1 MGQLGGLSP
10 GGSIA
15 VYKHS
20 PPPVYGLYISLTLVQ
35 IGVLVG
41 LISTSLQ
48 AIGLTLQRKSHILE
62 DEKSP
67 YDLRRPPYKRR
78 RWQLGMFMF
87 VISNI
92 VGSTIQITTLPL
104 PVLSTLQASGLVF
117 NTIFAALVLGEPFT
131 RYSFFGTILVSIG
144 AVLIGIFGAIGEPA
158 HTLDQ
163 LLVLLVRRPFLLWMA
178 ATAVVVGIT
187 LLAARML
194 KLISIPGKAQEWTR
208 KYRVRIPHTP
218 SLHSHHNPRI
228 KVLRGMMYGSVSGI
242 LSAHSLLVAKSAVEL
257 IVRTIIDRVNQFNRW
272 QSWVILLGLVA
283 LALTQLY
290 YMHSGLKL
298 CSTSILY
305 PYVFCIYNVI
315 AILDGLIY
323 FHQASRLSGLSAG
336 LIALGTIIL
345 LSGVLCLS
353 WRLEDVTSH
362 PGTVP
367 VGPPPATSLTP
378 GLGLLEE
385 QPTPPE
391 YTYYLEDEET
401 AVGER
406 QPLLQTLKPQPDK
419 HIKQQQKPPSPSHRH
434 TRSLSRLSPNIRRST
449 RPSLE
454 TAEIWAELDDCEENL
469 DFEPLTQPN
478 SPLLPYTAATL
489 TTPHKRH
496 RSTSGVSYPFH
507 TSSNKRRSSSRNNGS
522 ENNNNFNT
530 NDPPAPS
537 PSPATNARQQHARR
551 SLRSS
556 SGTWDSPSRRRLFT
570 RRTRVATSSNG
581 ERRRV
586 SSPLVVDYGRGTAQ
600 RDVSNATA
608 AAVGGVYGGVDGAG
622 DQAHADEDRRSLNRS
637 QFTGPL
643 RWLGR
648 WVGFGRGEAG
658 RPGDGGG

>member
-15 VYKHS
+15 V
-20 PPPVYGLYISLTLVQ
+20 
-35 IGVLVG
+35 GVLVG

-131 RYSFFGTILVSIG
+131 RYSIFGTILVSIG

-163 LLVLLVRRPFLLWMA
+163 LLVLLGRRPFLLWMA
-178 ATAVVVGIT
+178 ATAVMVVLT
-187 LLAARML
+187 LLGARML
-194 KLISIPGKAQEWTR
+194 KLISTPGKAQEWVR
-208 KYRVRIPHTP
+208 KYRIHIPHSP
-218 SLHSHHNPRI
+218 SLHSHHSPRI
-228 KVLRGMMYGSVSGI
+228 KILRGMMYGSVSGI

-272 QSWVILLGLVA
+272 QSWIILLGLVV

-323 FHQASRLSGLSAG
+323 FHQASRLPGLHAG
-336 LIALGTIIL
+336 LIALGTVIL

-353 WRLEDVTSH
+353 WRLELVTSH
-362 PGTVP
+362 PGTVA
-367 VGPPPATSLTP
+367 VGPPPTTSLTP

-406 QPLLQTLKPQPDK
+406 QPLLQTPKSQPDK
-419 HIKQQQKPPSPSHRH
+419 HTKQQQKHPSPSHRH
-434 TRSLSRLSPNIRRST
+434 TRSLSRLSPSIRRST
-449 RPSLE
+449 QPSLE

-469 DFEPLTQPN
+469 DIEPLALPT
-478 SPLLPYTAATL
+478 SPLLPYTPATL
-489 TTPHKRH
+489 TTPRKRH
-496 RSTSGVSYPFH
+496 RSTSGVSYLFH
-507 TSSNKRRSSSRNNGS
+507 TSRSKRHSSSRTNS
-522 ENNNNFNT
+522 DENNNTLNT
-530 NDPPAPS
+530 NDPSSLS
-537 PSPATNARQQHARR
+537 PSPAMNARQQQVYRV
-551 SLRSS
+551 LRSA
-556 SGTWDSPSRRRLFT
+556 SGTYDSPSRRRRFM
-570 RRTRVATSSNG
+570 RRSHVTSSSDG

-586 SSPLVVDYGRGTAQ
+586 SSPLVVDYMRGAGQ

-608 AAVGGVYGGVDGAG
+608 APVGGVYGGVDGAG
-622 DQAHADEDRRSLNRS
+622 GQGDAGEDRRAQDRS

-648 WVGFGRGEAG
+648 WVGFGRG
-658 RPGDGGG
+658 RPGGREMAVEGEPPPHG

>member
-15 VYKHS
+15 
-20 PPPVYGLYISLTLVQ
+20 

-48 AIGLTLQRKSHILE
+48 AIGLTLQRKSHMLE

-78 RWQLGMFMF
+78 RWQVGMSMF

-117 NTIFAALVLGEPFT
+117 NTIFAALILGEPFT
-131 RYSFFGTILVSIG
+131 RYSIFGTILVCIG
-144 AVLIGIFGAIGEPA
+144 ALMIGIFGAIGEPA

-163 LLVLLVRRPFLLWMA
+163 LLALLGRRPFLLWMA
-178 ATAVVVGIT
+178 GTAVIVAVT
-187 LLAARML
+187 LLGARML
-194 KLISIPGKAQEWTR
+194 KLISTPGKTR
-208 KYRVRIPHTP
+208 ELVMKYHIPIPHTP
-218 SLHSHHNPRI
+218 SFHGHHSPRI

-257 IVRTIIDRVNQFNRW
+257 IVRTIVDRVNQFNRW
-272 QSWVILLGLVA
+272 QSWIILLGLVA

-323 FHQASRLSGLSAG
+323 FHQASRLSGLHAG

-353 WRLEDVTSH
+353 WRLELVTSH
-362 PGTVP
+362 TGAVP
-367 VGPPPATSLTP
+367 VGPPPTTPLTP
-378 GLGLLEE
+378 RLGLLEE

-391 YTYYLEDEET
+391 YTYYPEDEET

-406 QPLLQTLKPQPDK
+406 QPLLQTPQPQPL
-419 HIKQQQKPPSPSHRH
+419 QQQKPPSPSHRH
-434 TRSLSRLSPNIRRST
+434 TRSLTRLSPNLRRST
-449 RPSLE
+449 QPNLE
-454 TAEIWAELDDCEENL
+454 TAEIWADLDDSEENL
-469 DFEPLTQPN
+469 DLDPLTQPS
-478 SPLLPYTAATL
+478 SPLLPYNPATT
-489 TTPHKRH
+489 TTPHSHH
-496 RSTSGVSYPFH
+496 RIKSNTASFLSNI
-507 TSSNKRRSSSRNNGS
+507 SSSRRRSSGRSDGG
-522 ENNNNFNT
+522 ENNNE
-530 NDPPAPS
+530 PSSPS
-537 PSPATNARQQHARR
+537 PSPAALNGQQQQVRR
-551 SLRSS
+551 ALRTS
-556 SGTWDSPSRRRLFT
+556 SGTWDSPSRRRRFT
-570 RRTRVATSSNG
+570 RRSRVISSS
-581 ERRRV
+581 EQPRRV
-586 SSPLVVDYGRGTAQ
+586 SSPLVVDYSRRTVQ

-608 AAVGGVYGGVDGAG
+608 GAVGRVYGSVDGHGTGAG
-622 DQAHADEDRRSLNRS
+622 AHGGTNADRRSQNRS

-648 WVGFGRGEAG
+648 WVGFGGPRGEDEDG
-658 RPGDGGG
+658 MMKDTDGDGDADRR